1 MDFGKLL
8 SKAWDLLWK
17 NAFLI
22 LLGGLAVLGG
32 TGTGGGNQSR
42 FAFQGDDFNWRDF
55 PRFDYG
61 GPFQNW
67 DLPAVAAGGVILLV
81 LFGILVALLL
91 WALGTVARGG
101 LISAVNDLEEDQPTN
116 FGTAFQA
123 GWVKGWQ
130 LLGIG
135 LVPAVP
141 GVVLLIFGI
150 ASLVS
155 GSGLEKLRAGGMSWE
170 GLSALSPLLVLACVL
185 VPVGFVLS
193 LLRTFANRACMLED
207 RGVLASYQR
216 GLEVLGAN
224 LGPVLI
230 LFLLQIAISIAGGII
245 LFVPGILTAL
255 CCLLWPLLLLV
266 RAAFAAYYSSLW
278 TLAWR
283 EWVNLPA
290 PIEG

>member
-1 MDFGKLL
+1 
-8 SKAWDLLWK
+8 
-17 NAFLI
+17 
-22 LLGGLAVLGG
+22 
-32 TGTGGGNQSR
+32 
-42 FAFQGDDFNWRDF
+42 
-55 PRFDYG
+55 
-61 GPFQNW
+61 
-67 DLPAVAAGGVILLV
+67 
-81 LFGILVALLL
+81 
-91 WALGTVARGG
+91 
-101 LISAVNDLEEDQPTN
+101 
-116 FGTAFQA
+116 
-123 GWVKGWQ
+123 
-130 LLGIG
+130 
-135 LVPAVP
+135 
-141 GVVLLIFGI
+141 
-150 ASLVS
+150 
-155 GSGLEKLRAGGMSWE
+155 MSWE